1 MAFWIVNTRKWHDLF
16 YHVTRFNENG
26 LYHCE
31 VEMLDKGTL
40 N

>member
-1 MAFWIVNTRKWHDLF
+1 MAFWIVIIRKYQDLC
-16 YHVTRFNENG
+16 YRVTRFNENG

-31 VEMLDKGTL
+31 VEMLDKGNL